1 LKHGLDRLAATETT
15 SPQLSLVHQNVR
27 GRDYYH

>member
-1 LKHGLDRLAATETT
+1 VPMADEAKT
-15 SPQLSLVHQNVR
+15 LVLMHENVR